1 MNFVLI
7 ILIYILSFYLF
18 FTPKNLP
25 YQESITQY
33 KTYKDNNKTN
43 FEFTDF
49 KINNDKDDYYNSS
62 DFNNNNN
69 NNY

>member
-7 ILIYILSFYLF
+7 ILIYILSFCLF

-69 NNY
+69 